1 MRIRLLLALGTLSLL
16 ALSGLGLWALRSQM
30 LEDRQAELRKLLDL
44 TLSVARTAMMKA
56 GGPASEAGRRTFF
69 EVLQSA
75 KFGKEEEQ
83 NYIFAYDYDGVA
95 KAHIDPK
102 RLGQNRI
109 NVVYANGVKVIKEF
123 IDIARRPAGFGF
135 IEYPVEKG
143 AGGPLTSKLTLIQNV
158 PEIGG
163 LVGVGAY
170 IDDVDADFYR
180 QLFMEG
186 VMLAAVLA
194 TIGAAGFLIG
204 RKLMAVTSEME
215 HQLAA
220 AIALQSDMLP
230 SSEQLAQ
237 IQGRCPLDLSSYYK
251 PLAGVGGDIWGTEI
265 IGSQRIMIYVADF
278 TGHGVS
284 AALNTARF
292 HSFVQLK

>member
-1 MRIRLLLALGTLSLL
+1 MMALQKPTPIP
-16 ALSGLGLWALRSQM
+16 
-30 LEDRQAELRKLLDL
+30 
-44 TLSVARTAMMKA
+44 
-56 GGPASEAGRRTFF
+56 GGW
-69 EVLQSA
+69 
-75 KFGKEEEQ
+75 
-83 NYIFAYDYDGVA
+83 
-95 KAHIDPK
+95 
-102 RLGQNRI
+102 GQNRI

-123 IDIARRPAGFGF
+123 IDIAKSPAGFGF

-143 AGGPLTSKLTLIQNV
+143 VGGPFKPKLSLIQNV

-180 QLFMEG
+180 GLFMEG
-186 VMLAAVLA
+186 AMLAAVVA
-194 TIGAAGFLIG
+194 AIGGAGFLIG
-204 RKLMAVTSEME
+204 RTLLAVTSEME

-230 SSEQLAQ
+230 SSEQLAE

-251 PLAGVGGDIWGTEI
+251 PRDGVGGDIWGTEVI
-265 IGSQRIMIYVADF
+265 SPQRIMIYIADF

-292 HSFVQLK
+292 HSFVHMELQEHRQARFVAAQIEQQTACRAACRPVRNHVLRGD